1 MFRYYTN
8 IKNEPHF
15 TQYTFTIKSSK
26 VPQCYHVT
34 NNLYSNAKKKKCLC
48 YINTNYFYFLYKKVG
63 IKIQFFFFFFYY
75 HEDNAM
81 KFFEIPYYTI
91 LMPWYMNMIII
102 QYHYIQYVRVP
113 RYCYLILSIINV
125 LTTSKYIQYNL

>member
-34 NNLYSNAKKKKCLC
+34 NNLYSNAKKKKMSLLHKHKLFLFPLQKGWHK
-48 YINTNYFYFLYKKVG
+48 NTVL
-63 IKIQFFFFFFYY
+63 FFFYY

-125 LTTSKYIQYNL
+125 LTTSKDIQYNL